1 MKQVKYRRFLLAY
14 FLCPFIYST
23 VLGLL
28 SVGVTTE
35 SFHLLYVFSFFIPLA
50 GSILFSV
57 HIVFLSLLA
66 FYLYKRIGFYKLLV
80 LMNVT
85 TYFSLSIFFLIPLI
99 EDGLDY
105 WYRYSLVIG
114 GPSMLIQTIMLLIL
128 IPRK

>member
-1 MKQVKYRRFLLAY
+1 
-14 FLCPFIYST
+14 
-23 VLGLL
+23 
-28 SVGVTTE
+28 
-35 SFHLLYVFSFFIPLA
+35 
-50 GSILFSV
+50 
-57 HIVFLSLLA
+57 
-66 FYLYKRIGFYKLLV
+66 
-80 LMNVT
+80 MNVA